1 MAQQSIFEKMQ
12 AIDRR
17 WIFLFMGLAVIV
29 PFAFDIAFTEVAT
42 PEVQAVYDAIENLPE
57 GSPVLL
63 PFDFD
68 PPSEPEL
75 KPMAISFVRHLAMKK
90 HKIYFMALWPMG
102 QSEVR
107 DVVNQVIKTEFPE
120 MVYGEDYV
128 MLGYKPGGQGVIQV
142 LVSDFRA
149 LYTTD
154 ADNTPID
161 DIPMMKKLYKLGDA
175 KLILNVSSGTPGLKE
190 WVQFGADKTGVPI
203 AGGMT
208 AVQAPLLYPYYP
220 AQLTGIMGGLK
231 AAAEYESLIMLGYP
245 EKYGDPDQF
254 TGLKRMGPQTFA
266 HLVIILFIIIGN
278 IAFFATR
285 GKTGPRLKSLGS

>member
-17 WIFLFMGLAVIV
+17 WIFLFMAIAIIV
-29 PFAFDIAFTEVAT
+29 PFAFDIAFSEVAT
-42 PEVQAVYDAIENLPE
+42 PEVQAVYDVIEGLPE
-57 GSPVLL
+57 GSPVLV

-107 DVVNQVIKTEFPE
+107 DVVRDVIKTEFPE
-120 MVYGEDYV
+120 MKYGEDYV
-128 MLGYKPGGQGVIQV
+128 MLGFKPGSQGVIQV
-142 LVSDFRA
+142 IVSDFRA

-154 ADNTPID
+154 ANGTPID
-161 DIPMMKKLYKLGDA
+161 EIPMMKDISNLKDM
-175 KLILNVSSGTPGLKE
+175 KLILNVSAGSPGLKE
-190 WVQFGADKTGVPI
+190 WVQFGADQVKIPI

-208 AVQAPLLYPYYP
+208 AVQAPLVYPYYP
-220 AQLTGIMGGLK
+220 AQLTGLMGGLK
-231 AAAEYESLIMLGYP
+231 AAAEYESLIMAGYP
-245 EKYGDPDQF
+245 EKYGDRKMF

-285 GKTGPRLKSLGS
+285 GKSGPRLKSLGS